1 VLIEA
6 QCDYI
11 RLELLNGPKDIT
23 LFPQDGPVYRLQR
36 LYHPLP
42 LLLWDHG
49 PGLMAHIQIPG
60 NYNHQLI
67 AQDLGSL
74 QIENMAG
81 MEKVKGA
88 CGDDGCQSI
97 FTGTDSTEI
106 LIQIIK
112 IVLKA
117 IVFELHIQDGKVTPL
132 ARSIVADPGTFIE
145 RRTDYDMIVSGAR
158 E

>member
-1 VLIEA
+1 
-6 QCDYI
+6 
-11 RLELLNGPKDIT
+11 
-23 LFPQDGPVYRLQR
+23 
-36 LYHPLP
+36 
-42 LLLWDHG
+42 
-49 PGLMAHIQIPG
+49 MAHIQIPG

-88 CGDDGCQSI
+88 CGDNGCQSI
-97 FTGTDSTEI
+97 FTGTDSTRI

-117 IVFELHIQDGKVTPL
+117 IVLELHIQDGKVTPL